1 MKSKQGRLLITQSG
15 GPTAVINQTLAGIVE
30 TAKRSGAFSGMIGAR
45 HGAQG
50 LLDGSFVDL
59 GRQRG
64 DTLRAVANTPG
75 SALGTSRHKIS
86 ANDLDKVLQTLR
98 DHNVTAFIGIGG
110 NDSAENALILQKAA
124 SARGQQLTVVVA
136 PKTVDND
143 LLETDHCPGY
153 GSAARFIALATMGD
167 GRDAEAMG
175 KDRPITV
182 IEVMG
187 RNSGWLPAASVLG
200 KRDER
205 DAPHIVCIPEIP
217 LIEDAF
223 IASIARAISTHGYA
237 IAVVS
242 ENVRGPK
249 GPLGESG
256 EPEYVDEFGHPYYPS
271 TAKYLARLAG
281 KRLKVRT
288 RFDLP
293 GTIQRA
299 FAECVSPVDAR
310 EAYAVGRA
318 AAQRAAT
325 GEGGV
330 MVTLDRVSQR
340 PYRCITGVTK
350 LENVAAKERL
360 LPDDFFDKALGLPT
374 AQYIRYAMP
383 LIGGELPAFGR
394 LRDLEMRR

>member
-1 MKSKQGRLLITQSG
+1 MPSATGRLLITQSG

-30 TAKRSGAFSGMIGAR
+30 AARASGAFSGIIGAH

-50 LLDGSFVDL
+50 LLDASFVDL
-59 GRQRG
+59 GRQSPG
-64 DTLRAVANTPG
+64 TMRAVAKTTG
-75 SALGTSRHKIS
+75 AALGTSRHKIS
-86 ANDLDKVLQTLR
+86 ANDIDKILQTFF
-98 DHNVTAFIGIGG
+98 DYKITAFIGIGG
-110 NDSAENALILQKAA
+110 NDSAENALTLEKAA
-124 SARGQQLTVVVA
+124 KAKGQALTVVVA

-167 GRDAEAMG
+167 ALDAEAMG
-175 KDRPITV
+175 KDRPVTV
-182 IEVMG
+182 IEAMG
-187 RNSGWLPAASVLG
+187 RNSGWLPAAAILG

-217 LIEDAF
+217 LIEDDF
-223 IASIARAISTHGYA
+223 IAAVEGAITKHGYA

-271 TAKYLARLAG
+271 TSKYLARLAG

-310 EAYAVGRA
+310 EAYAAGRA
-318 AAQRAAT
+318 AARCAAK

-330 MVTLDRVSQR
+330 MVTLTRASWR
-340 PYRCITGVTK
+340 PYRCVTGVTR

-360 LPDDFFDKALGLPT
+360 LPEEFFDKARGLPT
-374 AQYIRYAMP
+374 AKFVRYAMP
-383 LIGGELPAFGR
+383 LIGGALPEPGR
-394 LRDLEMRR
+394 LKALAVKR

>member
-1 MKSKQGRLLITQSG
+1 MKPKQGRLLITQSG
-15 GPTAVINQTLAGIVE
+15 GPTAVINQTLAAIVD
-30 TAKRSGAFSGMIGAR
+30 TAKRSGVFSGIIGAR

-50 LLDGSFVDL
+50 LLEGSFIDL
-59 GRQRG
+59 ARQRPE
-64 DTLRAVANTPG
+64 TLRAVADTPG
-75 SALGTSRHKIS
+75 AALGTSRHKIS
-86 ANDLDKVLQTLR
+86 PNDLEKVLQTLR
-98 DHNVTAFIGIGG
+98 AHNVTAFIGIGG

-124 SARGQQLTVVVA
+124 MARGQELTVVVA

-143 LLETDHCPGY
+143 LMETDHCPGY

-187 RNSGWLPAASVLG
+187 RNSGWLPAASILG
-200 KRDER
+200 KREEH
-205 DAPHIVCIPEIP
+205 DAPHIVCIPEVP
-217 LIEDAF
+217 LLEDAF
-223 IASIARAISTHGYA
+223 IASIERAISAHGYA

-318 AAQRAAT
+318 AAQRAAA

-330 MVTLDRVSQR
+330 MVTLTRAGQR
-340 PYRCITGVTK
+340 PYRCVTGVTR

-360 LPDDFFDKALGLPT
+360 LPEEFFDKARGLPT
-374 AQYIRYAMP
+374 AKYIRYAMP
-383 LIGGELPAFGR
+383 LIGGELPTFGR
-394 LRDLEMRR
+394 LKDAPVKR